1 MMQLLHI
8 SEPRLLFDHGQTME
22 DPRDGITLFGPLDQE
37 KVIGIRAGVI
47 GTAAGIERFTRWVR
61 TIQAPVVPGANPNA
75 RPLFP
80 GFEAAFRVP
89 WNPQPVLTRT
99 IDEAELN
106 NRLHVADKYQRVY
119 QTVDLFAEAI
129 IAAAKTE
136 EMAPDVWVVVVPDDV
151 YRYCRPQSNVEVALQ
166 VKPATK
172 LSRREARNLQRSPS
186 LFGDVNKAAESYS
199 YDAHF
204 HNQLK
209 ARLLVHRI
217 TTQIV
222 RESTIAYRDFLNVYN
237 EPKRNLDAVVSD
249 IAWTLSSSIFY
260 KAGGRPW
267 KLDGV
272 REGVCY
278 VGIVFK
284 KDDRNEDARFSC
296 CAAQM
301 FLDSGDGVVF
311 RGAVGP
317 WYSPETRDYHL
328 DRDAARELVAL
339 AVASYRE
346 ITSRAPR
353 ELFLHGRIRFSDDE
367 WAGFS
372 DAVDIA
378 STNLVGVRIRQASD
392 IKLFRN
398 GKMPPLRGVAYV
410 ENDARAYLWT
420 KGYIPRLLTYPGREV
435 PNPVM
440 VEVCRGTA
448 PIETVVQ
455 DVLALTK
462 LNYNSC
468 VFGDGDP
475 VTLIFADAI
484 GEILTAGPL
493 AAGAPPL
500 PFKFYI

>member
-1 MMQLLHI
+1 MMRLLRI
-8 SEPRLLFDHGQTME
+8 PEPRLLFQHGQTME
-22 DPRDGITLFGPLDQE
+22 DPRDGLTLFGPLDRE
-37 KVIGIRAGVI
+37 KVYGIRAAVI
-47 GTAAGIERFTRWVR
+47 GTADGIGRFQRWC
-61 TIQAPVVPGANPNA
+61 TSIQRPVAPGANPNA
-75 RPLFP
+75 RPHFP

-99 IDEAELN
+99 IDAKELDR
-106 NRLHVADKYQRVY
+106 RLHIADKYQRVY
-119 QTVDLFAEAI
+119 ETVELFSAAI
-129 IAAAKTE
+129 LEAAKSE
-136 EMAPDVWVVVVPDDV
+136 EFAPDLWIVVVPDDV
-151 YRYCRPQSNVEVALQ
+151 YRYCRPQSIVEANLRVQPQTRL
-166 VKPATK
+166 TK
-172 LSRREARNLQRSPS
+172 READRLLVEPS
-186 LFGDVNKAAESYS
+186 LFASMNQAAESYR

-209 ARLLVHRI
+209 ARLLERRI

-222 RESTIAYRDFLNVYN
+222 RESTIAPRDFLNARG

-249 IAWTLSSSIFY
+249 IAWTLSSSVFY

-278 VGIVFK
+278 VGMVFK
-284 KDDRNEDARFSC
+284 RDDRNANEHFSC

-317 WYSPETRDYHL
+317 WYSPTTRDFHL
-328 DRDAARELVAL
+328 DRTAARELVAMAL
-339 AVASYRE
+339 ASYRE
-346 ITSRAPR
+346 LTGGPPR
-353 ELFLHGRIRFSDDE
+353 ELFIHGRIRFSDEE
-367 WAGFS
+367 WAGFTEGAGA
-372 DAVDIA
+372 D
-378 STNLVGVRIRQASD
+378 TNVVGVRIRQASEL
-392 IKLFRN
+392 KLFRT

-410 ENDARAYLWT
+410 ESPTLGYLWT
-420 KGYIPRLLTYPGREV
+420 KGYIPRLRTYPGREV
-435 PNPVM
+435 PNPIL
-440 VEVCRGTA
+440 VEVSRGA
-448 PIETVVQ
+448 GDIETVLS

-484 GEILTAGPL
+484 GEILTAGPVE
-493 AAGAPPL
+493 GIPPL
-500 PFKFYI
+500 PFKYYI